1 MFNSSAW
8 TRMGVNGCGCIG
20 CHSPDRPSLTPARG
34 STTRATYCFRRTGA
48 KGYGSRSTSAAV
60 RMGSGHAPQRQRIAS
75 ACGKITSGYRG
86 NDCVPI
92 GDAHELFHA

>member
-48 KGYGSRSTSAAV
+48 KGLRFKVYECRGAHGLGPRAAEAAHSQRV
-60 RMGSGHAPQRQRIAS
+60 RQDYLG
-75 ACGKITSGYRG
+75 
-86 NDCVPI
+86 VPR
-92 GDAHELFHA
+92 E